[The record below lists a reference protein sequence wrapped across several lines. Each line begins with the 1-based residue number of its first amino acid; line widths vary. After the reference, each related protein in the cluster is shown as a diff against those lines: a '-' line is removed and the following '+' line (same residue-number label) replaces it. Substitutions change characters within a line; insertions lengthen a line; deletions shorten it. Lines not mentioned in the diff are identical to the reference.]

1 MLFIINNQ
9 ISTQPIVDIINDEV
23 RVDDLC
29 AAIEDYIIS
38 HKQKTFINGEP
49 AEVLPVSGL
58 AEAHH
63 RNLAEHLNAAV
74 FNDSD
79 KAVVKEGIFADYPL
93 KHFWIQ
99 SSDLIIDIAI
109 KQFADKHI
117 DAPKTLRELCDCQCF
132 VCDNP
137 ENAIYRLY
145 KI

>member
-9 ISTQPIVDIINDEV
+9 ISATPIIDLLNAEIPTDE
-23 RVDDLC
+23 LL

-49 AEVLPVSGL
+49 AEILPVSGL

-63 RNLAEHLNAAV
+63 NNLAEHLNAAI
-74 FNDSD
+74 FKGDD
-79 KAVVKEGIFADYPL
+79 KVMVKEGMFANYPM
-93 KHFWIQ
+93 KHCWIQ
-99 SSDLIIDIAI
+99 SGDLIIDLAI

-117 DAPKTLRELCDCQCF
+117 DAPPILRDLCDCQCF

-137 ENAIYRLY
+137 ENALYRLY